1 MPCSNA
7 AMVNSF
13 FHAIGRFIMRPEVI
27 VDTVSVRTREVLHDF
42 AIACLLALGIG
53 TGVGLGA
60 AGIVS
65 LLALANG

>member
-1 MPCSNA
+1 MACSNA
-7 AMVNSF
+7 AMVSSF
-13 FHAIGRFIMRPEVI
+13 FHAIGRFIMEPEVI
-27 VDTVSVRTREVLHDF
+27 VQPVSVNTRKVLHDF
-42 AIACLLALGIG
+42 GIACLLALGIG